1 MPRLSV
7 WMIRT
12 ALVYLVVG
20 FGLGAV
26 MLAFKVTQFV
36 PGLVAWLR
44 PLHVE
49 LLALGWTMNLALG
62 VAYWIL
68 PRRGSDGERGGET
81 AVALAGVLLN
91 AGVLSVGLGQVSGA
105 PFVPFIGR
113 LAEVAAAGTF
123 AFYVWSRV
131 KPFGTGTGE
140 RRSR

>member
-26 MLAFKVTQFV
+26 LLAFKVTPFT
-36 PGLVAWLR
+36 PGPIAWLR

-49 LLALGWTMNLALG
+49 LLTLGWTMNLALG

-68 PRRGSDGERGGET
+68 PRRASDGERGGET
-81 AVALAGVLLN
+81 AVALASALLN
-91 AGVLSVGLGQVSGA
+91 AGVLSVGLGQGSGA
-105 PFVPFIGR
+105 PVVPLIGR
-113 LAEVAAAGTF
+113 LAEAAAAGTF
-123 AFYVWSRV
+123 ALHAWSRV
-131 KPFGTGTGE
+131 KPFGAGTGE
-140 RRSR
+140 RRPR

>member
-26 MLAFKVTQFV
+26 LLAYKVTPFT
-36 PGLVAWLR
+36 PGYIARLR

-49 LLALGWTMNLALG
+49 LLTLGWTMNLALG

-68 PRRGSDGERGGET
+68 PRRASRGERGGET
-81 AVALAGVLLN
+81 AVALASVLLNVGVLL
-91 AGVLSVGLGQVSGA
+91 VGFGQGSGA
-105 PFVPFIGR
+105 PVAPLLGR
-113 LAEVAAAGTF
+113 LAAAAAAGTF
-123 AFYVWSRV
+123 ALHAWSRV
-131 KPFGTGTGE
+131 KPFGAGTGL
-140 RRSR
+140 RNST

>member
-26 MLAFKVTQFV
+26 MLAYKVTPFTPV
-36 PGLVAWLR
+36 LIARLR

-49 LLALGWTMNLALG
+49 LLTLGWTMNLALG

-68 PRRGSDGERGGET
+68 PRRASDGERGSE
-81 AVALAGVLLN
+81 AVITLAWAMLN
-91 AGVLSVGLGQVSGA
+91 VGVLSVGVGQGSDA
-105 PFVPFIGR
+105 PVAPLIGR
-113 LAEVAAAGTF
+113 LAEAAAAGTF
-123 AFYVWSRV
+123 ALHAWSRV

>member
-7 WMIRT
+7 WLIRT

-26 MLAFKVTQFV
+26 MLADKVTPFTPV
-36 PGLVAWLR
+36 LIARLR

-49 LLALGWTMNLALG
+49 LLTLGWTMNLALG

-68 PRRGSDGERGGET
+68 PRRASDGERGSEI
-81 AVALAGVLLN
+81 AIILAWVLLN
-91 AGVLSVGLGQVSGA
+91 LGVLAVGFGQGSGVPVA
-105 PFVPFIGR
+105 PLIGR
-113 LAEVAAAGTF
+113 LAEAAAAGTF
-123 AFYVWSRV
+123 ALHAWTRL

>member
-1 MPRLSV
+1 MPRLSA

-26 MLAFKVTQFV
+26 MLAYKVAPLTPV
-36 PGLVAWLR
+36 LITRLR

-49 LLALGWTMNLALG
+49 LLTLGWTMNLALG

-68 PRRGSDGERGGET
+68 PRRARDGERGGET
-81 AVALAGVLLN
+81 AITLASVVLN
-91 AGVLSVGLGQVSGA
+91 VGVLSVGFGLGSGVSVA
-105 PFVPFIGR
+105 PLIGR
-113 LAEVAAAGTF
+113 LAEAAAAGTF
-123 AFYVWSRV
+123 ALHAWSRV
-131 KPFGTGTGE
+131 KPLSTGTGD